1 MIKVI
6 VTSKLRYNKP
16 CCAWLKT
23 SYRCNATCCARR
35 SKDCLTGITFTNLRP
50 VDTELGKDVN
60 NMMDSNE
67 AITVEL

>member
-1 MIKVI
+1 MRQNLKVWFGK
-6 VTSKLRYNKP
+6 SN
-16 CCAWLKT
+16 
-23 SYRCNATCCARR
+23 
-35 SKDCLTGITFTNLRP
+35 CLTGITFTNLRP